1 MPSLNKQIKKSTV
14 NMQDKNLLYKDKE
27 GSEAGSGDSRGSAAV
42 IYSRF

>member
-1 MPSLNKQIKKSTV
+1 
-14 NMQDKNLLYKDKE
+14 MQDKNLLYKDKE